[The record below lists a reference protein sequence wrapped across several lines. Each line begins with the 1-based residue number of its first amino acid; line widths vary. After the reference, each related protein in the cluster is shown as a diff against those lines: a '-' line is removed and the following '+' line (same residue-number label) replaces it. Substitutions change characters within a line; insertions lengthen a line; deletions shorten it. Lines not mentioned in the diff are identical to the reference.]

1 MIPFAHL
8 VNKIDQVDSD
18 IKNIYLGVEVDKYL

>member
-1 MIPFAHL
+1 MIPFTHL

-18 IKNIYLGVEVDKYL
+18 IQNIYLGVEVDKYL